1 MIAKS
6 DVEKA
11 LDGLR
16 QGFKADGAD
25 LQVDDVADSTVSVRL
40 VGTDE
45 TCWECIVP
53 PDQLRGVVTSVLVK
67 DVPSVRSVELI
78 DPRDR
83 RRPDSQE

>member
-1 MIAKS
+1 MISKANI
-6 DVEKA
+6 EQA

-25 LQVDDVADSTVSVRL
+25 LQVAEVGDSSVSVRL

-53 PDQLRGVVTSVLVK
+53 PDQLRNVISTVLAN
-67 DVPSVRSVELI
+67 DVPSVQSVELI
-78 DPRDR
+78 DPRL
-83 RRPDSQE
+83 

>member
-1 MIAKS
+1 MIVKA

-25 LQVDDVADSTVSVRL
+25 LRVDDVSGSTVSVRL
-40 VGTDE
+40 IGTDE

-53 PDQLRGVVTSVLVK
+53 PEQLRNVVSTVLRN
-67 DVPSVRSVELI
+67 DLPAVRSVELI
-78 DPRDR
+78 DPRA
-83 RRPDSQE
+83 